1 MDAMQNS
8 KYMTFHKGQKV
19 FREGQQGSVAY
30 MLKRGRVTL
39 MRTIKNKRVILA
51 RIQPGQVF
59 GEEGLLTGDKRLAS
73 AEVDEPTELIVLDQ
87 DLFQTLLL
95 KSPGPIQRLTRFL
108 MEQVKQAQSSIGEQ
122 VSGNMFM
129 SVCGV
134 LELLYRLHVSKPKSA
149 RDKYFEAG
157 VSYVELSKTI
167 KDILL
172 ITQLEIDEA
181 VNRLS
186 KLKIVEVTEA
196 RESVMKPDA
205 LGRMRKASDFL
216 RDRYVRV
223 SDLSKFM
230 SQARGLAQETESKIP
245 FTESLEFIDI
255 YDFAKE
261 VNADPELL
269 YKKMGYK
276 EIPETYFFF
285 HRPTVMEWAKEMGEE
300 FFQRVKRKRVKPEDL
315 ETVNDIVFIDNATL
329 QEAFSELGFH
339 KLAIL
344 MRMAGDET
352 RTKIFANLSKKMST
366 VVKEQSGAIEN
377 VDDMEA
383 ADAEDD
389 LIEIIKRIKGIAK

>member
-1 MDAMQNS
+1 MDPMQNS

-19 FREGQQGSVAY
+19 YREGQQGSVAY
-30 MLKRGRVTL
+30 MLKSGRVTL
-39 MRTIKNKRVILA
+39 VRITKNKRVILA

-59 GEEGLLTGDKRLAS
+59 GEEGLLTGEKRLAT

-95 KSPGPIQRLTRFL
+95 KSPGPIQRLTRYL
-108 MEQVKQAQSSIGEQ
+108 MERVQQAQACITEQ
-122 VSGNMFM
+122 VSGNMFL

-134 LELLYRLHVSKPKSA
+134 LELLYRLHVTKPKSA
-149 RDKYFEAG
+149 RGANFEAG
-157 VSYVELSKTI
+157 VSYVELSKTL

-181 VNRLS
+181 VSRLA

-223 SDLSKFM
+223 TDLSKFM
-230 SQARGLAQETESKIP
+230 SQARGLSQETEAKIP

-255 YDFAKE
+255 YDFAKQ

-269 YKKMGYK
+269 FKKMGYK
-276 EIPETYFFF
+276 EVPETYFFF
-285 HRPTVMEWAKEMGEE
+285 HRPTVMEWATQMGEE
-300 FFQRVKRKRVKPEDL
+300 FFQRVKRKRVRPEDL

-344 MRMAGDET
+344 VRMAGEET
-352 RTKIFANLSKKMST
+352 RTKIFANLSKKMSA
-366 VVKEQSGAIEN
+366 VVKEQSGALED

-383 ADAEDD
+383 ADAEDE
-389 LIEIIKRIKGIAK
+389 LIELIKRIKGIAK